1 MSTTR
6 LKPGRAEGQV
16 EGAAGVPLPIEGA
29 VEVPLPLPMFG
40 QLLELPP
47 GAVEWRGAVVVEL
60 PLVDVDVDVDDDAA
74 FAIAAP
80 PPANAQVTA
89 NVTRSGFSRTSPPL
103 LRPHQTVL
111 PKDVS
116 SVGGE

>member
-6 LKPGRAEGQV
+6 PKPGRAEGQV

-60 PLVDVDVDVDDDAA
+60 PLVDVDVDAA

-80 PPANAQVTA
+80 PPANAPVTA

-111 PKDVS
+111 PEDVS

>member
-1 MSTTR
+1 M
-6 LKPGRAEGQV
+6 
-16 EGAAGVPLPIEGA
+16 EGAAGVPLPIEGS
-29 VEVPLPLPMFG
+29 VELPRPLPMFG

-60 PLVDVDVDVDDDAA
+60 PLVDVDAA
-74 FAIAAP
+74 LAIAAP
-80 PPANAQVTA
+80 PPANAPVTA

-103 LRPHQTVL
+103 LRPHQTV
-111 PKDVS
+111 PPEDMS